1 MNVFSVR
8 KVFLLHGIFTLI
20 CFPYAFFPSV
30 HWEVFLSMCRG
41 GILGAYPTIRG
52 SSFLVNEKLPLMAAK
67 ENAEKPDG
75 VESGECRECWG
86 VGKAAG

>member
-1 MNVFSVR
+1 
-8 KVFLLHGIFTLI
+8 
-20 CFPYAFFPSV
+20 
-30 HWEVFLSMCRG
+30 MCRG